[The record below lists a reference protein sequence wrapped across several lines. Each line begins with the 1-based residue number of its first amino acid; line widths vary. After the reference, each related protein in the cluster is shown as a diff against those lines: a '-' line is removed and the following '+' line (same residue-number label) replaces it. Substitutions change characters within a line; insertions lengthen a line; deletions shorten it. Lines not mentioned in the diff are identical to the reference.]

1 MSEKVEITT
10 YVSDMIAVEKE
21 ILSPVKT
28 QLEDPDVQSFAE
40 VHLLLSRLRTVLEEH
55 VDHLEHHLETLGGH
69 PASGL
74 KSAVS
79 HVFGA
84 AASAVQSVR
93 KTKVSKSL
101 RDDHTALSLVCV
113 AYEMLYTSSLV
124 TRNETT
130 GKIALQ
136 HLEDL
141 TSIVMEISEIIP
153 GAVVKE
159 LLELDPTLD
168 GDVLSEVNGN
178 ISNAWRN
185 GAKEKEQTPLTEQYA
200 TT

>member
-21 ILSPVKT
+21 ILSPVET
-28 QLEDPDVQSFAE
+28 QLADADIQSYPEA
-40 VHLLLSRLRTVLEEH
+40 HTLLTKLQAVLKEH
-55 VDHLEHHLETLGGH
+55 IDHLEHHLETLGGH

-93 KTKVSKSL
+93 KTKASKSL
-101 RDDHTALSLVCV
+101 RDDYTAVSLACV

-141 TSIVMEISEIIP
+141 TSIIMEISDIIP

-159 LLELDPTLD
+159 LLELDPSLD
-168 GDVLSEVNGN
+168 GDVLNNVNSN
-178 ISNAWRN
+178 ISNAWHTSAR
-185 GAKEKEQTPLTEQYA
+185 EKAQPPAAEQYA